1 MQARG
6 TALSAPSGRI
16 PARVAAGLA
25 VAWAVIAAIEERG
38 RGDDWRIFWRAG
50 HAVGG
55 PALFKAQFV
64 YVPGAAWFLWP
75 FAHFSIATSYF
86 LYAALMIAAGL
97 GAARLAAM
105 IYRISFET
113 AVVMTLAW
121 FPFTI
126 ALCLGQ
132 NSPVALLLVML
143 VVLGVVRNDQLLAG
157 AAAGLL
163 LYKPTDAIALLFLF
177 ALLRF
182 WRALAYAAVCAAVWY
197 MLSVAATS
205 DWLWPVAYFHTL
217 AVLYQKDIALN
228 SDFAISVPVFLYRA
242 GLPTIVSWI
251 AAAAILG
258 ASAPLLK
265 RIPRINAVS
274 VAPLLALAASP
285 HAWGYEAVL
294 VLPAMWL
301 ALSRAY
307 RRAIVPLA
315 LAYLLAPLYFYSRQ
329 MHFDVLAIIV
339 LGGAAVWV
347 VVEVAAGLNAENRSN
362 NAKTP
367 APGGQVEQ
375 A

>member
-6 TALSAPSGRI
+6 AALNGPSSRMLS
-16 PARVAAGLA
+16 RVAAGLA

-38 RGDDWRIFWRAG
+38 KGDDWQIFWRAG

-64 YVPGAAWFLWP
+64 YVPGAAWLLWP
-75 FAHFSIATSYF
+75 FAHFPVVPSYF
-86 LYAALMIAAGL
+86 AYAAIMIAAGL
-97 GAARLAAM
+97 AAARLAAM
-105 IYRISFET
+105 IYGISFEA

-143 VVLGVVRNDQLLAG
+143 AILGIDRKNQLLAG

-163 LYKPTDAIALLFLF
+163 LYKPTDAIAFLF
-177 ALLRF
+177 ILVLFRF
-182 WRALAYAAVCAAVWY
+182 WRALAYAAVCAAAWY
-197 MLSVAATS
+197 LLSAAATS
-205 DWLWPVAYFHTL
+205 DWVWPAAYLQTL
-217 AVLYQKDIALN
+217 ATLYQKDIAQN

-242 GLPTIVSWI
+242 GLPTVVSWI

-265 RIPRINAVS
+265 RAPRINAVS

-301 ALSRAY
+301 AVSHAYHRQLS
-307 RRAIVPLA
+307 PLC
-315 LAYLLAPLYFYSRQ
+315 
-329 MHFDVLAIIV
+329 
-339 LGGAAVWV
+339 
-347 VVEVAAGLNAENRSN
+347 
-362 NAKTP
+362 
-367 APGGQVEQ
+367 
-375 A
+375 